1 MKTILLFTTM
11 SFFVFV
17 ATAQRLPY
25 QSFKINTPDS
35 LTHCDCPRD
44 TIPQTRYSFKALG
57 SDTLVFIGGFLLKC
71 KKSCTDR
78 LYIQKKTGEWHLVLS
93 ASDIFIY
100 THIKYAYLRVD
111 DKKYYRLMYDS
122 LQLIPVS
129 EAKFT
134 HDCKDDIK
142 YKRPE
147 PK

>member
-1 MKTILLFTTM
+1 MKTFLFFVTT
-11 SFFVFV
+11 SFFAFL
-17 ATAQRLPY
+17 AHAQQLPY
-25 QSFKINTPDS
+25 QVFKVNTPDS
-35 LTHCDCPRD
+35 LIHCDCKND
-44 TIPQTRYSFKALG
+44 SAPQTVYSFVPLG
-57 SDTLVFIGGFLLKC
+57 TDSLIGGFLLRC

-78 LYIQKKTGEWHLVLS
+78 LYVQKKTGEWHLVLS
-93 ASDIFIY
+93 ANDIFIY

-147 PK
+147 K

>member
-1 MKTILLFTTM
+1 MNLCT
-11 SFFVFV
+11 FV
-17 ATAQRLPY
+17 TQAQHLSS
-25 QSFKINTPDS
+25 QVFKINIPPE
-35 LTHCDCPRD
+35 LIHCDCKSD
-44 TIPQTRYSFKALG
+44 TTPLTVYKFKALG
-57 SDTLVFIGGFLLKC
+57 NDTLVFIGGFLLRC
-71 KKSCTDR
+71 KKSCMDH

>member
-1 MKTILLFTTM
+1 MKTFLFFVTA
-11 SFFVFV
+11 SFFAFL
-17 ATAQRLPY
+17 AHAQQLPY
-25 QSFKINTPDS
+25 QTFKINTPPE
-35 LTHCDCPRD
+35 LVHCDCPRD
-44 TIPQTRYSFKALG
+44 TAPQTIYKFKALG
-57 SDTLVFIGGFLLKC
+57 SDTLVFIRGFLLRC

-78 LYIQKKTGEWHLVLS
+78 LYVQKKTGEWHLVLS
-93 ASDIFIY
+93 ANDIFIY

-147 PK
+147 K